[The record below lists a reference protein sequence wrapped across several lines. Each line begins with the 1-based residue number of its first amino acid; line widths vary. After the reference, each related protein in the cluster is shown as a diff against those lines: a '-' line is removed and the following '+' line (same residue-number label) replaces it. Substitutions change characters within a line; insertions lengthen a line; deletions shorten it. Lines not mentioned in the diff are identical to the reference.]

1 VAETQP
7 LPKVTPYLLR
17 RADSMC
23 ARRLAREFEGG
34 ERSSDPVNRSR
45 MRDAFLAA
53 ARGAHV
59 EARAPVIDDFDGM
72 GSTLEPEEQSI
83 LSHAARWYVHVFGD
97 RAVRYEEHGLD
108 APSVSPRRRLRIGGW
123 VDLAVVGVDGAR
135 ELRHLELWGGR
146 SPVRDPLELESV
158 RVAVL
163 RLSGWA
169 VDQPLRVIWVDLLQ
183 GLVRERTVRVA
194 SELPD
199 ITGWFEER
207 VDIVRTRASEP
218 VAVMGADCATCNF
231 VAACPEHPTGAHF
244 ATRRGDPLPG
254 ILAITPTS
262 LDAWR
267 RCPREWWNANVL
279 SLPSSDTDASTA
291 HGQKMHDVLRLVH
304 ERGSC
309 HDHEHVTDVLVS
321 HGLDTDERIRSEL
334 GRHER
339 RCPTGAVAVG
349 HEVTRA
355 RFHRKPFPPFMASA
369 RIDALWRHDDYLAA
383 HDYKTGRRWSERVA
397 DDAQAR
403 LQAWVLA
410 PLAESLGLRMRI
422 VFEQLSADVPEDP
435 EPFEPD
441 ADDLV
446 TIGEE
451 LRRDV
456 EAMRA
461 SFPHSGV
468 ADAEV
473 CGRCRYRSICPDSV
487 VAGVAS
493 WPAVELGADLPAP

>member
-1 VAETQP
+1 VAEPQP

-45 MRDAFLAA
+45 MRDAFLGA
-53 ARGAHV
+53 ARDAHAEV
-59 EARAPVIDDFDGM
+59 RAPVASDFEGI
-72 GSTLEPEEQSI
+72 GSELEPEEQAI
-83 LSHAARWYVHVFGD
+83 LAHAGRWYVHVFGD

-108 APSVSPRRRLRIGGW
+108 EPSVSPRRRLRIGGW
-123 VDLAVVGVDGAR
+123 VDLAVVGADGAR

-146 SPVRDPLELESV
+146 SPLHDPLELESV
-158 RVAVL
+158 KVAVL
-163 RLSGWA
+163 RLSGWT
-169 VDQPLRVIWVDLLQ
+169 VDQPLRVVWVDLLQ
-183 GLVRERTVRVA
+183 GLVRERTVNVA
-194 SELPD
+194 SELPE
-199 ITGWFEER
+199 ITSWFEAR
-207 VDIVRTRASEP
+207 VETVRTRAAKP
-218 VAVMGADCATCNF
+218 VAQMGADCGTCNF

-244 ATRRGDPLPG
+244 STRKGDLLPG
-254 ILAITPTS
+254 IVTITPTS

-267 RCPREWWNANVL
+267 RCPREWRNANVL
-279 SLPSSDTDASTA
+279 SLPPSDTDLGAT

-304 ERGSC
+304 EHGSC
-309 HDHEHVTDVLVS
+309 HDEEHVADVLVA
-321 HGLDTDERIRSEL
+321 HGLETDERVRSEL
-334 GRHER
+334 ERHER
-339 RCPTGAVAVG
+339 RCPTGAVAFG

-369 RIDALWRHDDYLAA
+369 RIDALWCHDDYLAA

-441 ADDLV
+441 AEDLV

-461 SFPHSGV
+461 SHPYPGV
-468 ADAEV
+468 SEAEV
-473 CGRCRYRSICPDSV
+473 CGHCRYRSICPDSA
-487 VAGVAS
+487 VAGVVG
-493 WPAVELGADLPAP
+493 WPAVEPEADLPTS